1 MLGTSYLT
9 NSKTHSV
16 ALRKHYCIQLKC
28 LKTAN
33 CSQCQSSLI
42 CVSYAVDVG
51 TRNHRRLCAV
61 YYSRTPG
68 FEVIHGLLDRVMQLL
83 EVSFTK
89 DGSGYF
95 LKAAKGEGCIST
107 AVYVC

>member
-1 MLGTSYLT
+1 MLGTSYLK

-68 FEVIHGLLDRVMQLL
+68 FEVSMDYWTVSCSCWRCPSPKMAVDTSSRQLK
-83 EVSFTK
+83 VRI
-89 DGSGYF
+89 
-95 LKAAKGEGCIST
+95 A
-107 AVYVC
+107 

>member
-1 MLGTSYLT
+1 M
-9 NSKTHSV
+9 
-16 ALRKHYCIQLKC
+16 
-28 LKTAN
+28 
-33 CSQCQSSLI
+33 
-42 CVSYAVDVG
+42 SYADVG

-83 EVSFTK
+83 EVTFTK

-95 LKAAKGEGCIST
+95 LKAAEGEGCLAQLYKCVRTCGIVLNVLDEKLYCQNNYCQKIHSF
-107 AVYVC
+107 VRKKFLLK

>member
-1 MLGTSYLT
+1 MLGTSYLK

-16 ALRKHYCIQLKC
+16 TLRKHYCIKC
-28 LKTAN
+28 PKTAN

-68 FEVIHGLLDRVMQLL
+68 FEVIHGLLDHVMQLL

-89 DGSGYF
+89 DGSRYF
-95 LKAAKGEGCIST
+95 LKAAEGEGCIST